1 MKTDST
7 LFILA
12 AAAIAVLFYKA
23 QSTST
28 PQGQGGAGGVPAWSA
43 TPGPM
48 GPKLNPVTGKM
59 EMQPLLVSY

>member
-28 PQGQGGAGGVPAWSA
+28 STNTGGAGGIPAWSK

-48 GPKLNPVTGKM
+48 GPKLNPVTGQM